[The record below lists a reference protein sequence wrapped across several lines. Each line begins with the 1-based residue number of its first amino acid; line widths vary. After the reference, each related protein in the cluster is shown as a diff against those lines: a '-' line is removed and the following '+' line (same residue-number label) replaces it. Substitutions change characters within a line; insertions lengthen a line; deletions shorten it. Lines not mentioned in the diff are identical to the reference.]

1 MTRREF
7 IAVLG
12 GAAAWSLAARA
23 QQTTI
28 PVIGYLSQDS
38 AEFDTI
44 RLTGFRRGLSQS
56 GYVEGRNVAIAY
68 RFAGNQLDRL
78 SALAAD
84 LVQDRVTVIV
94 TPGLPSTLAA
104 RAVTSTVPIVFSV
117 GRDPVQPGLVASLN
131 RPGGNVTGVYPFTSE
146 LEVKGLELLHELL
159 PATTALG
166 LLENPRNPIAAFMTR
181 DVLAAANAIRVE
193 IQVLHA
199 STEGEID
206 AAFIRLAQERTG
218 ALLVPA
224 DVFFDSRITQLAAL
238 ATRYAVPML
247 CGIREFPL
255 AGGLMSYG
263 FNLAEIYQLAGLQ
276 VAHIIKGE
284 KPADLPVIQLSKT
297 EFVINLKT
305 AKSLGLTVPPSL
317 LGRANEVME

>member
-1 MTRREF
+1 MKRREF

-104 RAVTSTVPIVFSV
+104 RAVTSIVPIVFSV
-117 GRDPVQPGLVASLN
+117 GRDPVQLGLVASLN

-218 ALLVPA
+218 ALLV
-224 DVFFDSRITQLAAL
+224 
-238 ATRYAVPML
+238 
-247 CGIREFPL
+247 
-255 AGGLMSYG
+255 
-263 FNLAEIYQLAGLQ
+263 
-276 VAHIIKGE
+276 
-284 KPADLPVIQLSKT
+284 
-297 EFVINLKT
+297 
-305 AKSLGLTVPPSL
+305 
-317 LGRANEVME
+317 